1 MKSKLNWTP
10 VKNMKLLLSL
20 LSLGASLVLSAC
32 QSTES
37 PESDPTALPI
47 AQNVVLILA
56 DDLGYADV
64 GYHGC
69 KDIPTPNIDRLAQS
83 GVYFTNGYVTAS
95 VCGPT
100 RAGLISGR
108 YQQSFGAQNNVGPRR
123 INEHTPYGLP
133 LEVPTLAERFK
144 EMGFA
149 TACFGK
155 WHLGGE
161 VLFDQRLFPT
171 NRGFDEFYGF
181 LQGAARYEDVHNVE
195 RKYIRGT
202 TVLDGEKDYYTEA
215 LGREALSFIDRH
227 RDERF
232 FLYLPFNAVH
242 APMQA
247 APKDLERM
255 AHIEDPDRRKLAA
268 MLVSMDDQIGKVLD
282 SLEAT
287 GLSENTLVVFLSDN
301 GGNPDDNFSLNLPLR
316 GKKTQ
321 AYEGGIRIPFCMSWP
336 GVIAPNGRRDE
347 PISSLDIFPTVLTA
361 VGGTV
366 EDAWQLDG
374 LNLRPYFDSDQ
385 SIPDRI
391 LYWKERN
398 HRAIRQGDWKLVQH
412 FDQPWELFNL
422 RDDLSEQHDLATEA
436 RERVEALKSSYTE
449 WDANNK
455 PAFFGDDKSLPVHD
469 ERVPR

>member
-1 MKSKLNWTP
+1 MK
-10 VKNMKLLLSL
+10 SL
-20 LSLGASLVLSAC
+20 LSLAALALALSGCKAIN
-32 QSTES
+32 
-37 PESDPTALPI
+37 PSDSATPPVAH
-47 AQNVVLILA
+47 NVVLILA

-64 GYHGC
+64 GYHGGTE
-69 KDIPTPNIDRLAQS
+69 IPTPNIDRLAQS
-83 GVYFTNGYVTAS
+83 GVYFTNGYVTGS

-108 YQQSFGAQNNVGPRR
+108 YQQRLGAQNNVGPRR
-123 INEHTPYGLP
+123 ISEHTPYGLP
-133 LEVPTLAERFK
+133 LDVTTLAERFK
-144 EMGFA
+144 TLGFA

-161 VLFDQRLFPT
+161 ILFDQRLFPT

-181 LQGAARYEDVHNVE
+181 LEGAARYEDVHNVE

-202 TVLDGEKDYYTEA
+202 TVLDGETDYYTEA
-215 LGREALSFIDRH
+215 IGREALDFIDRH
-227 RDERF
+227 QDERF

-255 AHIEDPDRRKLAA
+255 AHIGDPDRRKLAA

-282 SLEAT
+282 SLEAK

-301 GGNPDDNFSLNLPLR
+301 GGNPADNFSLNHPLR
-316 GKKTQ
+316 GRKTQ

-336 GVIAPNGRRDE
+336 DVIAPNGKRDD
-347 PISSLDIFPTVLTA
+347 PISSLDIFPTALTA
-361 VGGTV
+361 AGGTV

-374 LNLRPYFDSDQ
+374 INLTPYFHSNEN
-385 SIPDRI
+385 IAERT

-398 HRAIRQGDWKLVQH
+398 HRALRQGDWKLVQH
-412 FDQPWELFNL
+412 FDQPWQLFNL
-422 RDDLSEQHDLATEA
+422 SNDLSEQHDLAAKEP
-436 RERVEALKSSYTE
+436 ERVETLKRSYTA
-449 WDANNK
+449 WDTKNK
-455 PAFFGDDKSLPVHD
+455 PAFFGDDQYLPFYS